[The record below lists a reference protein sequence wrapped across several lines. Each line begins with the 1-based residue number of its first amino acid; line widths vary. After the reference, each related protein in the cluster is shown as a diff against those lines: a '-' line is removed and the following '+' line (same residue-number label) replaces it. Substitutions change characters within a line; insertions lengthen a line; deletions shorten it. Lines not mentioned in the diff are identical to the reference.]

1 MHWDDIRIVR
11 AVYQAGSYA
20 GAARRLGV
28 NPTTVPRRLA
38 RLEKRLGV
46 TLFEAVDGLRRPTD
60 ACERIIV
67 LSETMARQAEKI
79 ADLGDDVSPELER
92 RRIAATDSVSA
103 YLLAPRLA
111 EFLGQ
116 HPDISLEFSVSTE
129 NVDFSRWE
137 ADIAIRL
144 QRPEKGDFVVSKL
157 MDFELFLIEPADGT
171 KFDGGIVCAYPDAL
185 SGTPES
191 RFLANTGLSRRA
203 RCLSKNVVLLKALI
217 QQGGTGILPGYMCA
231 ELLTDRRFRL
241 SRLSERRSAWLL
253 VQSHL
258 RNDQTTR
265 RVIDWIRSCAAAAAS
280 GTAPIASL

>member
-11 AVYQAGSYA
+11 AVYLAGSYA
-20 GAARRLGV
+20 SAARRLGV

-46 TLFEAVDGLRRPTD
+46 TLFEAVDGSRRPTD
-60 ACERIIV
+60 ACERIIA
-67 LSETMARQAEKI
+67 LSETMAHQAEKI
-79 ADLGDDVSPELER
+79 ANLADDVAPQPER

-116 HPDISLEFSVSTE
+116 SPDISLEFFVSTE

-144 QRPEKGDFVVSKL
+144 QRPEKGDFVLSKL
-157 MDFELFLIEPADGT
+157 MDFDLFLIEPANGT
-171 KFDGGIVCAYPDAL
+171 KSDGGIVCAYPDAL

-191 RFLANTGLSRRA
+191 RFLAATGMSRHA
-203 RCLSKNVVLLKALI
+203 RCVSKNVVLLKALI

-231 ELLTDRRFRL
+231 GLLTDPRFRVSKL
-241 SRLSERRSAWLL
+241 PEQRSAWLL

-258 RNDQTTR
+258 RNDPTTR
-265 RVIDWIRSCAAAAAS
+265 RVIDWIRSCAVTPAS
-280 GTAPIASL
+280 GAIPVTSL

>member
-46 TLFEAVDGLRRPTD
+46 TLFEAVDGLRRPTE
-60 ACERIIV
+60 ACERIIA
-67 LSETMARQAEKI
+67 LSETMASQAEKI
-79 ADLGDDVSPELER
+79 ANLADDVAPQLER

-111 EFLGQ
+111 QFLGQ

-157 MDFELFLIEPADGT
+157 MDFDLFLIEPVDGT

-231 ELLTDRRFRL
+231 GLLTDRRFRL

-253 VQSHL
+253 VQGHL

-265 RVIDWIRSCAAAAAS
+265 RVIDWIRSCAAAAAF
-280 GTAPIASL
+280 GTPPIASL

>member
-60 ACERIIV
+60 ACERIIA
-67 LSETMARQAEKI
+67 LSETMASQAEKI
-79 ADLGDDVSPELER
+79 ANFADDVAPQLER
-92 RRIAATDSVSA
+92 RRIAATDSVSV

-111 EFLGQ
+111 QFLGQ
-116 HPDISLEFSVSTE
+116 NPDISLEFSVSTE

-144 QRPEKGDFVVSKL
+144 RRPEKGDFVVSKL
-157 MDFELFLIEPADGT
+157 MDFDLFLIEPANGV
-171 KFDGGIVCAYPDAL
+171 KSDGGIVCAYPDSL
-185 SGTPES
+185 SETPES
-191 RFLANTGLSRRA
+191 RFLANAGLSRQA
-203 RCLSKNVVLLKALI
+203 RCVSKNAVLLKALI
-217 QQGGTGILPGYMCA
+217 QQGGIGILPSYMCA
-231 ELLTDRRFRL
+231 GLLADRGFRF
-241 SRLSERRSAWLL
+241 SKLSERRSAWLL

-265 RVIDWIRSCAAAAAS
+265 RVIDWIRSCAVAPAS
-280 GTAPIASL
+280 GTIPIASL